1 MNLILHL
8 PKTENGRRE
17 LQKQVAVVH
26 AEAVSQLLQKQTCTQ
41 GQKERLLKVIQD
53 DLKSNK

>member
-8 PKTENGRRE
+8 PKTENGKRE

-26 AEAVSQLLQKQTCTQ
+26 AEAISQLLQKLARTQEKKEGLLQTLELYL
-41 GQKERLLKVIQD
+41 KE
-53 DLKSNK
+53 

>member
-26 AEAVSQLLQKQTCTQ
+26 AEAVSQLLQKLSCTQ
-41 GQKERLLKVIQD
+41 EKKEGLLQTLELY
-53 DLKSNK
+53 LKE

>member
-26 AEAVSQLLQKQTCTQ
+26 AETISQLLQKLACTQ
-41 GQKERLLKVIQD
+41 EKKEGLLQKLELYLK
-53 DLKSNK
+53 K

>member
-8 PKTENGRRE
+8 PKTEKGQQE

-26 AEAVSQLLQKQTCTQ
+26 AEAVSYLLQKTACPQE
-41 GQKERLLKVIQD
+41 QKESLLRRLETHLKEQ
-53 DLKSNK
+53 